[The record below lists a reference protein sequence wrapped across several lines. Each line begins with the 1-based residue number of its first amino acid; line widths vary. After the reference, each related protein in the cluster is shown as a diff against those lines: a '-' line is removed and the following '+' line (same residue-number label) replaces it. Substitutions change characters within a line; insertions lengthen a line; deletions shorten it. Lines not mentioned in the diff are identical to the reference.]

1 MASKTSLIRAIQTF
15 LVDQV
20 LVDLRTKPELLH
32 YRDERGRNWLHLCAS
47 INVWK
52 KKNLDSGDSIRLAEA
67 LIELGLDKD
76 APAFTE
82 GTWQAT
88 PLWFAVARGQ
98 NYRLA
103 TFLLDSGASPEH
115 CLWAAAFN
123 EDADMINLLLDRGAN
138 IEAIAEDET
147 PLLSAVK
154 YSKFAI
160 AELLLATGANP
171 DFQDSKRM
179 TALHYMLKKG
189 SDKGPFEAFRDHT
202 ACIDIAGP
210 DGRTVRSIMM
220 RKRDIDFHA
229 LADQF
234 KQ

>member
-1 MASKTSLIRAIQTF
+1 MASKTSLIRAIKTF
-15 LVDQV
+15 SVDPV
-20 LVDLRTKPELLH
+20 LVALRAKPELLH
-32 YRDERGRNWLHLCAS
+32 YRDERGRNWLHFCAS
-47 INVWK
+47 INVLG
-52 KKNLDSGDSIRLAEA
+52 KKNLHSGDSIRLAEA

-76 APAFTE
+76 AAAFTE

-88 PLWFAVARGQ
+88 PLWFAVARGR

-103 TFLLDSGASPEH
+103 AFLLDSGASPEH
-115 CLWAAAFN
+115 CLWAASLN

-147 PLLSAVK
+147 PLLGAVK
-154 YSKFAI
+154 YSKFAM
-160 AELLLATGANP
+160 AELLLASGSNP
-171 DFQDSKRM
+171 DFQDSKGM
-179 TALHYMLKKG
+179 TALHYMLKKDSG
-189 SDKGPFEAFRDHT
+189 KQYFEAFRDHT

-210 DGRTVRSIMM
+210 DGRTVRAIMM
-220 RKRDIDFHA
+220 QKRDIDFHA